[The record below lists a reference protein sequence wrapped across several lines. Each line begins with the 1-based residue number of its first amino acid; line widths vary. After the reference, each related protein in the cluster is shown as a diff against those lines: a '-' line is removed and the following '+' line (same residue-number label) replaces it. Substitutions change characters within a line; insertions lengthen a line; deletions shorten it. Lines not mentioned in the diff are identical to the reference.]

1 MKKLLAIAA
10 IAAASWPA
18 LGQNSKITV
27 EDWLGGRFYQY
38 SVYGIRPM
46 NDGES
51 YTTMRRGV
59 ISKTSYQTGDN
70 LGTVAYLP
78 SGTDDYE
85 FSADEKKIIYRT
97 NEEPIYR
104 RSFYADYYIYDIAT
118 RHTDTLY
125 SAAPQRMATLSPDC
139 NKAAFILDNNIIL
152 KDLATGQLTS
162 VTTDGKFNK
171 IINGVPDW
179 VYEEEFEFNKAYEF
193 SPDGRYI
200 AYIKFNEENVKSYTL
215 QYFSG
220 MTEEYDPEANYP
232 VNYVYKYPK
241 AGESNS
247 IVSVHV
253 YDIMTGKTHQADL
266 GTNTDIYIP
275 RIEWIN
281 QGDLCIC
288 KMNRLQNHLEL
299 LKLSSANWQTSKFFE
314 DKDPKYIEEDV
325 MQHIRFINGGR
336 EFIIMSEQSGS
347 RQLYHYNIG
356 GQLINKITSDP
367 RHEVLEPIGY
377 SEADKR
383 VYYKAVGEKST
394 QEAIYSVGINGK
406 KTTKLSLMD
415 GTNDAEFSQGMKYFI
430 NFYSSAT
437 TPRYITV
444 CDNKGKELRIL
455 QDNAQ
460 LKTIIQKY
468 GMAQKE
474 FFEFYNSIHDTLNAY
489 IMKPADFDS
498 SKKYPV
504 LVVGYNGPNHCEVN
518 DQFEYNWH
526 QILAQKGYIVAC
538 IDTRGTGR
546 KGSNFRKCTYGQL
559 GKLET
564 EDLADF
570 AKWLRKQK
578 YVDPNRLGIWGW
590 SYGGFMVSN
599 LMTRAAGSYNLGIAI
614 APVENWEYYDNI
626 YTERY
631 MGLPQ
636 QNHKGYTDNSPLKYA
651 NQLKGKLLL
660 IYGSADDN
668 VHPQNAMVFA
678 EALVQANKEFD
689 MAVYTNKNHG
699 IYGGNTSR
707 HLYNKII
714 KYIEDN
720 L

>member
-1 MKKLLAIAA
+1 
-10 IAAASWPA
+10 
-18 LGQNSKITV
+18 
-27 EDWLGGRFYQY
+27 
-38 SVYGIRPM
+38 
-46 NDGES
+46 
-51 YTTMRRGV
+51 
-59 ISKTSYQTGDN
+59 
-70 LGTVAYLP
+70 
-78 SGTDDYE
+78 
-85 FSADEKKIIYRT
+85 
-97 NEEPIYR
+97 
-104 RSFYADYYIYDIAT
+104 
-118 RHTDTLY
+118 
-125 SAAPQRMATLSPDC
+125 
-139 NKAAFILDNNIIL
+139 
-152 KDLATGQLTS
+152 
-162 VTTDGKFNK
+162 
-171 IINGVPDW
+171 
-179 VYEEEFEFNKAYEF
+179 
-193 SPDGRYI
+193 
-200 AYIKFNEENVKSYTL
+200 
-215 QYFSG
+215 
-220 MTEEYDPEANYP
+220 
-232 VNYVYKYPK
+232 
-241 AGESNS
+241 
-247 IVSVHV
+247 
-253 YDIMTGKTHQADL
+253 MTGKTHQADL